1 MILFFA
7 LLFFVLALIAGI
19 LGFSDV
25 MVASIG
31 IAQVLFLIFFILFI
45 FSLVLFILR
54 KMGEAVSDTL
64 KGGSNML
71 AWILTFFII
80 ALVAGLLG
88 FTGIMSAAAG
98 IAKILFVVFLILF
111 VISIFVHLFK
121 RSKRD

>member
-7 LLFFVLALIAGI
+7 FLFFVLALIAGL
-19 LGFSDV
+19 LGFTDV
-25 MVASIG
+25 MVASVG
-31 IAQVLFLIFFILFI
+31 IAQVLFLIFFILFV

-54 KMGEAVSDTL
+54 KMGEAVSQTL
-64 KGGSNML
+64 MGGTNML

-98 IAKILFVVFLILF
+98 VAKFLFIIFLVLFVVSILI
-111 VISIFVHLFK
+111 HLFQ
-121 RSKRD
+121 RSK

>member
-7 LLFFVLALIAGI
+7 FLFFVLALIAGL
-19 LGFSDV
+19 LGFTDV
-25 MVASIG
+25 MVASVG
-31 IAQVLFLIFFILFI
+31 IAQVLFLIFFILFF

-54 KMGEAVSDTL
+54 KMGEAVSQTL
-64 KGGSNML
+64 MGGTNML

-98 IAKILFVVFLILF
+98 VAKFLFIIFLVLFVVSILI
-111 VISIFVHLFK
+111 HLFQ
-121 RSKRD
+121 RSK